1 MALAT
6 VVWDAY
12 SNDKMGTFANL
23 PPHYKEFDDIDDL
36 MNNLTHLQNML
47 YNPNYILVEFQGTIY
62 NASGYGTQAQR
73 RDNIALYN
81 AMHEYKRQQDK
92 ANTVTK

>member
-1 MALAT
+1 
-6 VVWDAY
+6 
-12 SNDKMGTFANL
+12 
-23 PPHYKEFDDIDDL
+23 
-36 MNNLTHLQNML
+36 ML

-81 AMHEYKRQQDK
+81 AMHEYKRKQDK
-92 ANTVTK
+92 ANEMIK

>member
-1 MALAT
+1 MLGT

-12 SNDKMGTFANL
+12 SNVKMGTYGNL

-36 MNNLTHLQNML
+36 MDNLTHLQNML
-47 YNPNYILVEFQGTIY
+47 YNPNYILVEFQGIIY

-73 RDNIALYN
+73 RDNIALYE

-92 ANTVTK
+92 ANEMIK

>member
-1 MALAT
+1 MALGT

-12 SNDKMGTFANL
+12 SNSKGTYSNL
-23 PPHYKEFDDIDDL
+23 PPHYKEFDDILEL
-36 MNNLTHLQNML
+36 MDNLKHLQSML
-47 YNPNYILVEFQGTIY
+47 YNPNYIIVEFQGTIY
-62 NASGYGTQAQR
+62 NASGYGTQAAR

-92 ANTVTK
+92 ENTVTK